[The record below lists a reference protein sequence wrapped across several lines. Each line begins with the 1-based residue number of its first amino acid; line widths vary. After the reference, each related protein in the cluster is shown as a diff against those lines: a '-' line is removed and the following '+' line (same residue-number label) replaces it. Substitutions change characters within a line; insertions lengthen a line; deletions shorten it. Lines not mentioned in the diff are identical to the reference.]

1 MSDAPVAAVAVE
13 RPGRGC
19 VTVGAL
25 SVGRWLVH
33 AFIAALLLGHAAS
46 LLHLADFYMHEDLKI
61 PAVTVLAWNSSRW
74 MSHHGLIVLPVL
86 LIIDAMVLVGL
97 ECLPSAARWLARVWF
112 SFICVAVIVMM
123 AFSTFVM
130 VFPIKVWTDSRPAK
144 QAPAEVDLP

>member
-1 MSDAPVAAVAVE
+1 
-13 RPGRGC
+13 
-19 VTVGAL
+19 
-25 SVGRWLVH
+25 
-33 AFIAALLLGHAAS
+33 
-46 LLHLADFYMHEDLKI
+46 
-61 PAVTVLAWNSSRW
+61 